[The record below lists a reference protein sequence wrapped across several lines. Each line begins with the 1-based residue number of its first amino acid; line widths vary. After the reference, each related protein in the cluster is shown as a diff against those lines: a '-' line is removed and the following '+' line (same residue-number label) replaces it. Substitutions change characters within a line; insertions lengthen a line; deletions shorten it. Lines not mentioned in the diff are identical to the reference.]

1 MKYKVL
7 WGKGSS
13 QNSPLITPHRIMP
26 HCHLHSTSMSAQ
38 VSTRVFPKPAATS
51 TVLISLSA
59 ALHSYR
65 DPVPLVS
72 CHSKAT
78 DTRFWIFYII
88 DSIENI
94 VEKSSL
100 TVNTNTQKNFRRVTI
115 ENKTHVCMQRGLR
128 AASLSEVNSMGT
140 QGQHS
145 QTPHI
150 PSPQAVAL
158 SPKPMHTHACQPQ
171 HPFQTKV
178 KEKYNFRTSQ
188 RDGK

>member
-1 MKYKVL
+1 MMPVRYCGSDKFPEAESYCLYQSCLSGSKEKCHLQGSTKLKDPWTRPPDMKYKVP
-7 WGKGSS
+7 WGKRSS

-51 TVLISLSA
+51 TALISLSA

-115 ENKTHVCMQRGLR
+115 ENKMHVCMQRGLG

-140 QGQHS
+140 QG
-145 QTPHI
+145 
-150 PSPQAVAL
+150 
-158 SPKPMHTHACQPQ
+158 
-171 HPFQTKV
+171 
-178 KEKYNFRTSQ
+178 
-188 RDGK
+188 